1 MVGKYGGLTL
11 WDWRKL
17 ADLEIGEPWP
27 RYSVAEFRGNVVE
40 LENQLIDMTEIAHL
54 RSGEVLVG
62 KETEEL
68 SPITNSWGDGCYVRE
83 WLCPAGVFT
92 ISRLHKFAHPFFVL
106 KGTVSVMTEDG
117 VQRIK
122 APHYGITQ
130 PGTKRVLYT
139 HTETKWVTVHV
150 TDLTDPDEIV
160 EAMTV
165 ATFKEISE

>member
-1 MVGKYGGLTL
+1 MPNEYGGLTL
-11 WDWRKL
+11 WDWQEI
-17 ADLEIGEPWP
+17 ASLETGEPWP
-27 RYSVAEFRGNVVE
+27 QYSVAEFRGNVEE
-40 LENQLIDMTEIAHL
+40 LEKQLID
-54 RSGEVLVG
+54 SGEVLVG

-106 KGTVSVMTEDG
+106 EGTVSVMTEDG
-117 VQRIK
+117 VQRIE
-122 APHYGITQ
+122 APHYGITK

-165 ATFKEISE
+165 TTYKELSE

>member
-1 MVGKYGGLTL
+1 MPNEYGGLAL
-11 WDWRKL
+11 WDWQEI
-17 ADLEIGEPWP
+17 ANLEIGEPWP
-27 RYSVAEFRGNVVE
+27 RYSVAEFRGNVEE
-40 LENQLIDMTEIAHL
+40 LEDQLID
-54 RSGEVLVG
+54 SGEVLVG

-122 APHYGITQ
+122 APHYGITK

-160 EAMTV
+160 EAMT
-165 ATFKEISE
+165 AKTFKEISE

>member
-1 MVGKYGGLTL
+1 ML
-11 WDWRKL
+11 WDWQEITN
-17 ADLEIGEPWP
+17 LEIGEPWP
-27 RYSVAEFRGNVVE
+27 RYSLEEFRGNVEE
-40 LENQLIDMTEIAHL
+40 LENQLID
-54 RSGEVLVG
+54 SGEVLVG
-62 KETEEL
+62 KETETL

-117 VQRIK
+117 LQRIK
-122 APHYGITQ
+122 APHYGITK

-160 EAMTV
+160 EAMTQP
-165 ATFKEISE
+165 TFKEISE